1 MMVATTPA
9 TKPYVPWYLR
19 WELPAVLP
27 GVILAAVM
35 LWSVT
40 SSIGSSNWAEGLD
53 VLTSVALPALAVG
66 IIFAR
71 LRWLP
76 SWLAHVLSAALGLA
90 WAIQRIG
97 PLLVREVSQELGG
110 QMGERL
116 ITWGDRASEIL
127 IRSTMWARILQ
138 AGGRGEDIVLFVVAL
153 ALLMWALGYATGWL
167 LFRSGWVWWAV
178 VLNAL
183 TILINYTFAA
193 PKPNTLFFVFLG
205 TALLLVVHQNI
216 VRHQERWRSAAV
228 EYPEFMPWRFLFAA
242 ALSCS
247 LIVLV
252 TSVLPGNASS
262 VQVARVWR
270 TISSPLTIAREGWEQ
285 AFSTINAPPG
295 SVGGGFATSG
305 VRAGGPRS
313 LGDGI
318 VLRIRSAKFDYW
330 RAVAMD
336 KYTGHAWQSTVGERA
351 RSALGLATE
360 VEARSPV
367 DASISIPQ
375 TDLSGRTLVT
385 QTVELVSQSSDNLL
399 IFGGQFSSANLP
411 VLIQSGVQ
419 TTSDGKT
426 LPNFD
431 ETSAVFAETPVQ
443 QTGVYTIATLI
454 STADE
459 QSLRNAG
466 TTYPDWI
473 SKHYV
478 QLPDTITARTR
489 ARARE
494 IVQQAGASNPYDQAK
509 AVQDA
514 LRQLIY
520 DESRPAP
527 PPDRD
532 WVDYFL
538 FSGQRGYCD
547 DFATSMV
554 VLLRALNV
562 PARLAQGYAGGALD
576 PQANAYVV
584 RESVGHSWPEVYFP
598 GYGWQ
603 RFEPT
608 PASYASVPVR
618 PALPSADGSD
628 ASGTGGGALGDIN
641 AQDRLL
647 RERLL
652 EEERLNQQGSAAD
665 LEAIRQAQQERLA
678 RERTRQL
685 VILGGFVAALLA
697 GIAMFFLSLR
707 RELRGLSP
715 ATAAYVRL
723 ARLAAWAGLPQ
734 AEHATPYE
742 YGGELGRNLPEQR
755 QAVDRIVG
763 AYVAERYSPDEQA
776 GADSTLEQ
784 DFLSLRWPLLGRML
798 AHVGASARPRARNS
812 KLRE

>member
-1 MMVATTPA
+1 SA
-9 TKPYVPWYLR
+9 L
-19 WELPAVLP
+19 
-27 GVILAAVM
+27 M

-40 SSIGSSNWAEGLD
+40 RSIGTSNWAEGLE
-53 VLTSVALPALAVG
+53 VLTSVALPALLVG

-76 SWLAHVLSAALGLA
+76 GWLAHLLSAALGVA
-90 WAIQRIG
+90 WAIQQIG
-97 PLLVREVSQELGG
+97 SVLAREVGHELGVP
-110 QMGERL
+110 MGERL
-116 ITWGDRASEIL
+116 VTWGDRASEIL
-127 IRSTMWARILQ
+127 IRGAIWARILQ

-167 LFRSGWVWWAV
+167 LFRAGWVWWAV

-183 TILINYTFAA
+183 TILINYTFAS

-205 TALLLVVHQNI
+205 TALLLVVHQN
-216 VRHQERWRSAAV
+216 VVHHQERWRSASV
-228 EYPEFMPWRFLFAA
+228 EFPEFMPWRFLFAA
-242 ALSCS
+242 AMFCS
-247 LIVLV
+247 LIVLL
-252 TSVLPGNASS
+252 TSLLPGSASS
-262 VQVARVWR
+262 VQVARAWR
-270 TISSPLTIAREGWEQ
+270 TISAPLTAAREGWEK

-305 VRAGGPRS
+305 IRAGGPRS
-313 LGDGI
+313 LGAGL
-318 VLRIRSAKFDYW
+318 VMRIRSSKFDYW
-330 RAVAMD
+330 RAVTMD

-351 RSALGLATE
+351 RSALGLSTE
-360 VEARSPV
+360 VEARSPIEAGV
-367 DASISIPQ
+367 SIPQ
-375 TDLSGRTLVT
+375 TDLAGRTLVT
-385 QTVELVSQSSDNLL
+385 QTVELISQSSDNLL

-411 VLIQSGVQ
+411 VLIQNGVQ
-419 TTSDGKT
+419 TSVDGKT
-426 LPNFD
+426 LPNFA
-431 ETSAVFAETPVQ
+431 ETSAVFAETPGQ
-443 QTGVYTIATLI
+443 QSGVYTVSTYI
-454 STADE
+454 STVDE

-466 TTYPDWI
+466 TTYPDWV
-473 SKHYV
+473 SKHYL

-514 LRQLIY
+514 LRRLIY

-554 VLLRALNV
+554 VLLRSLNV

-576 PQANAYVV
+576 PQVNAYIV

-618 PALPSADGSD
+618 PALPGANGSD
-628 ASGTGGGALGDIN
+628 PSGAAGGALGDPN
-641 AQDRLL
+641 ADERMRQ
-647 RERLL
+647 RLL
-652 EEERLNQQGSAAD
+652 EQELLDQQRGSAAD
-665 LEAIRQAQQERLA
+665 LEAIRLAQQERLA

-685 VILGGFVAALLA
+685 VIIGGIVVALLA
-697 GIAMFFLSLR
+697 GVVMFFLSLR
-707 RELRGLSP
+707 RELRGPSP
-715 ATAAYVRL
+715 ATAADVPP
-723 ARLAAWAGLPQ
+723 APLAALAGPP
-734 AEHATPYE
+734 H
-742 YGGELGRNLPEQR
+742 G
-755 QAVDRIVG
+755 
-763 AYVAERYSPDEQA
+763 
-776 GADSTLEQ
+776 
-784 DFLSLRWPLLGRML
+784 
-798 AHVGASARPRARNS
+798 
-812 KLRE
+812 

>member
-1 MMVATTPA
+1 MVATTPA
-9 TKPYVPWYLR
+9 AKPYVPWYRR

-40 SSIGSSNWAEGLD
+40 RSIGVSNWAEGLE
-53 VLTSVALPALAVG
+53 VLTSVALPALMVG

-76 SWLAHVLSAALGLA
+76 GWLAHLLSAALGLA
-90 WAIQRIG
+90 WAIQQIG

-127 IRSTMWARILQ
+127 IRSTIWARILQ

-167 LFRSGWVWWAV
+167 LFRSGWVWWTV

-216 VRHQERWRSAAV
+216 VRHQERWRSTAV

-252 TSVLPGNASS
+252 TSLLPGNASS

-318 VLRIRSAKFDYW
+318 VLRIRSSKFDYW

-360 VEARSPV
+360 IEARSPV
-367 DASISIPQ
+367 DAGIRIPQ
-375 TDLSGRTLVT
+375 TDLAGRTLVT

-431 ETSAVFAETPVQ
+431 ETSAVFAEAPVQ
-443 QTGVYTIATLI
+443 QTGVYTVSTLI

-466 TTYPDWI
+466 TAYPEWI
-473 SKHYV
+473 SKHYL

-514 LRQLIY
+514 LRRLIY
-520 DESRPAP
+520 DETRPAP

-538 FSGQRGYCD
+538 FSSQRGYCD

-562 PARLAQGYAGGALD
+562 PARLAQGYAGGAID

-608 PASYASVPVR
+608 PASYASLPVR

-628 ASGTGGGALGDIN
+628 SSGASGAGGLGDPN
-641 AQDRLL
+641 ASDRM
-647 RERLL
+647 RRLL
-652 EEERLNQQGSAAD
+652 EEERLNGQQGSAAD
-665 LEAIRQAQQERLA
+665 LEAIRLAQQERLA
-678 RERTRQL
+678 LERTRQL
-685 VILGGFVAALLA
+685 VIIGGFVAALLA
-697 GIAMFFLSLR
+697 GIGMFLLSLR

-742 YGGELGRNLPEQR
+742 YGGEIGRSLPEQR
-755 QAVDRIVG
+755 PAVDRIVG
-763 AYVAERYSPDEQA
+763 AYVAERYSPDEHA
-776 GADSTLEQ
+776 SADSALEQ
-784 DFLSLRWPLLGRML
+784 DFLSLRGPLLGRMFSR
-798 AHVGASARPRARNS
+798 VGASARPRARNG
-812 KLRE
+812 KPRG

>member
-1 MMVATTPA
+1 MVATTPA
-9 TKPYVPWYLR
+9 AKPYVPWYLR

-40 SSIGSSNWAEGLD
+40 SSIGRSNWAEGLD

-66 IIFAR
+66 IVFAR

-76 SWLAHVLSAALGLA
+76 SWLAHLLSAALGLA
-90 WAIQRIG
+90 WAIQQIG

-127 IRSTMWARILQ
+127 IRSTMWARILG

-167 LFRSGWVWWAV
+167 LFRSRWVWWAV

-193 PKPNTLFFVFLG
+193 PKPNTLFFMFLG

-228 EYPEFMPWRFLFAA
+228 EFPEFMPWRFLFAA

-247 LIVLV
+247 LVVLI
-252 TSVLPGNASS
+252 TSLLPGNASS

-270 TISSPLTIAREGWEQ
+270 TISSPLTVAREGWEQ

-318 VLRIRSAKFDYW
+318 VLRIRSTKFDYW

-360 VEARSPV
+360 VEARSPIE
-367 DASISIPQ
+367 AGISVPQ

-385 QTVELVSQSSDNLL
+385 QTVELVSQSSDNLI

-419 TTSDGKT
+419 TTSDGKA
-426 LPNFD
+426 LPNFN

-443 QTGVYTIATLI
+443 QSGVYTVSTLI

-473 SKHYV
+473 SKHYL
-478 QLPDTITARTR
+478 QLSDTITARTR

-514 LRQLIY
+514 LRQLVY

-538 FSGQRGYCD
+538 FTSQRGYCD

-554 VLLRALNV
+554 VLMRALNV

-618 PALPSADGSD
+618 PAVPSADGSSSD
-628 ASGTGGGALGDIN
+628 AAGGGSLGDIN
-641 AQDRLL
+641 LQDRLL
-647 RERLL
+647 RERML
-652 EEERLNQQGSAAD
+652 EDELNQQGSAAD
-665 LEAIRQAQQERLA
+665 LEAIRQAQQDRLA
-678 RERTRQL
+678 RERARQL
-685 VILGGFVAALLA
+685 VIIGGFVVALLA
-697 GIAMFFLSLR
+697 GLIMFMISLR
-707 RELRGLSP
+707 RELLGLSP

-734 AEHATPYE
+734 AEHTTPYE
-742 YGGELGRNLPEQR
+742 YGSELGRSLPTQR

-763 AYVAERYSPDEQA
+763 AYVAERYSPDEQS

-784 DFLSLRWPLLGRML
+784 EFLSLRKPLLGRL
-798 AHVGASARPRARNS
+798 IARIGASARPRIRNE
-812 KLRE
+812 KRRG

>member
-1 MMVATTPA
+1 
-9 TKPYVPWYLR
+9 
-19 WELPAVLP
+19 
-27 GVILAAVM
+27 
-35 LWSVT
+35 
-40 SSIGSSNWAEGLD
+40 
-53 VLTSVALPALAVG
+53 
-66 IIFAR
+66 
-71 LRWLP
+71 
-76 SWLAHVLSAALGLA
+76 
-90 WAIQRIG
+90 
-97 PLLVREVSQELGG
+97 
-110 QMGERL
+110 
-116 ITWGDRASEIL
+116 
-127 IRSTMWARILQ
+127 
-138 AGGRGEDIVLFVVAL
+138 
-153 ALLMWALGYATGWL
+153 
-167 LFRSGWVWWAV
+167 
-178 VLNAL
+178 
-183 TILINYTFAA
+183 
-193 PKPNTLFFVFLG
+193 
-205 TALLLVVHQNI
+205 VVHQNI

-252 TSVLPGNASS
+252 TSLLPGNASS

-270 TISSPLTIAREGWEQ
+270 TISSPLTVAREGWEQ

-318 VLRIRSAKFDYW
+318 VLRIRSSKFDYW

-367 DASISIPQ
+367 DAGISIPQ
-375 TDLSGRTLVT
+375 TDLGGRTLVT

-443 QTGVYTIATLI
+443 QTGVYTVSTLI

-466 TTYPDWI
+466 TTYPEWV
-473 SKHYV
+473 SKHYL

-514 LRQLIY
+514 LRRLIY

-527 PPDRD
+527 PADRD

-562 PARLAQGYAGGALD
+562 PARLAQGYAGGAID

-685 VILGGFVAALLA
+685 VIMGGFVAALLA
-697 GIAMFFLSLR
+697 GIVMFLLSLR

-734 AEHATPYE
+734 SEHTTPYE
-742 YGGELGRNLPEQR
+742 YGGEIGRSLPEQR

-763 AYVAERYSPDEQA
+763 AYVAERYSPDQQA
-776 GADSTLEQ
+776 GADSALEQ
-784 DFLSLRWPLLGRML
+784 DFLSLRGPLLGRML
-798 AHVGASARPRARNS
+798 SRVGASARPRAR
-812 KLRE
+812 K

>member
-1 MMVATTPA
+1 M
-9 TKPYVPWYLR
+9 
-19 WELPAVLP
+19 LP
-27 GVILAAVM
+27 GAIFAALM

-40 SSIGSSNWAEGLD
+40 RSIGVSNWAEGLQ
-53 VLTSVALPALAVG
+53 VLTTVALPALLVG

-71 LRWLP
+71 LTWLP
-76 SWLAHVLSAALGLA
+76 GWLAHLLSAALGVA
-90 WAIQRIG
+90 WSIQQIG
-97 PLLVREVSQELGG
+97 ALLVREVGHELGVA
-110 QMGERL
+110 MGDRL
-116 ITWGDRASEIL
+116 VTWGDRASEIV
-127 IRSTMWARILQ
+127 IRGAIWARILQ

-167 LFRSGWVWWAV
+167 LFRSGWVWWVV

-183 TILINYTFAA
+183 TILINYTFAS
-193 PKPNTLFFVFLG
+193 PKPNTLFFIFLG
-205 TALLLVVHQNI
+205 TALLLLVHQNI
-216 VRHQERWRSAAV
+216 VRHQERWRSASV

-242 ALSCS
+242 ALFCT

-252 TSVLPGNASS
+252 TSVLPGSASS
-262 VQVARVWR
+262 VQVARAWR
-270 TISSPLTIAREGWEQ
+270 TISSPLTAAREGWEK

-295 SVGGGFATSG
+295 SVGGGFATGG

-313 LGDGI
+313 LGDGV
-318 VLRIRSAKFDYW
+318 VLQIQSAKFDYW

-336 KYTGHAWQSTVGERA
+336 KYTGNAWQSTVGERA

-367 DASISIPQ
+367 DTGVSIPQ
-375 TDLSGRTLVT
+375 GDLSGRTLVT
-385 QTVELVSQSSDNLL
+385 QTVQLVSQSSDNLL
-399 IFGGQFSSANLP
+399 IFGGQFSSANVP
-411 VLIQSGVQ
+411 VLIQSGVEP
-419 TTSDGKT
+419 SDGGEL
-426 LPNFD
+426 LPNFA
-431 ETSAVFAETPVQ
+431 ETSAVFAETPIRQ
-443 QTGVYTIATLI
+443 SEIYTVSTYI

-466 TTYPDWI
+466 TSYPEWV
-473 SKHYV
+473 SKHYL
-478 QLPDTITARTR
+478 QLPETVTPRTR

-494 IVQQAGASNPYDQAK
+494 IVEQAGAVNPYDQAK
-509 AVQDA
+509 AIQDA
-514 LRQLIY
+514 LRSLIY

-554 VLLRALNV
+554 VLLRSLNV

-576 PQANAYVV
+576 PQLNAYVV

-598 GYGWQ
+598 GFGWQ

-618 PALPSADGSD
+618 PAVPSPDGSD
-628 ASGTGGGALGDIN
+628 TSAASGASGLGDLS
-641 AQDRLL
+641 AEERL
-647 RERLL
+647 RQRLL
-652 EEERLNQQGSAAD
+652 EQELLDQQQGSPGN

-678 RERTRQL
+678 RERARQL
-685 VILGGFVAALLA
+685 VIIGGIIAALLA
-697 GIAMFFLSLR
+697 GVGMFFLSLR

-734 AEHATPYE
+734 AEHVTPYE
-742 YGGELGRNLPEQR
+742 YGGEIGRQLPEQR

-763 AYVAERYSPDEQA
+763 AYVAERYSPEERA
-776 GADSTLEQ
+776 TVGAELEG
-784 DFLSLRWPLLGRML
+784 DFLTLRKPLLARM
-798 AHVGASARPRARNS
+798 VSRIGAAAESRRREVRPQPKNAKRR
-812 KLRE
+812 